1 MENNSISL
9 QQFTNHPEVV
19 KALSD
24 LRTHFSAH
32 NQLLVSDIYIK
43 ADDEKKTQELQFVNL
58 VQEGGGVLGVGLI
71 GYTWLLEEMGIRFY
85 SLAGTSAGAINTM
98 LLAALGRPEEKKSE
112 KILEELCQKDFF
124 DFVDG
129 TRLVKVL
136 IKNIFTRTNYI
147 ADIKKKLTL
156 LFGAGIF
163 IPLIGV
169 LILSLCNLQDE
180 KTFTLKFVLAG
191 LTILVWTIIIALFIV
206 LKTLNNKFYSSGYG
220 INPGKTFYDWIN
232 SILQKYGADTM
243 TSLYNKMLIKPDE
256 EDGKNVAKHLNLDLR
271 KSGNDDTRDLE
282 DLPRKLAIVTSDITI
297 QNKIEFP
304 DMAGLYWDDV
314 NAVCPAHFVR
324 ASMSIPVFF
333 EAYQV
338 TIPSQSKKVQD
349 AWKEFQNCNSPDIP
363 TYARFIDGGMISNFP
378 INIFHNP
385 NQKIARLPTF
395 GIRLDDLSDELKHK
409 VQFDQTEQQFKS
421 FGEYIWS
428 MFNTVRYYY
437 DKDFLLKHRLYNNS
451 IGKINTENFN
461 WLNFNLTDDEKIR
474 LFVRGVKAAKD
485 FLINFKWE
493 EYKANRKEILNTIK
507 GKDKK

>member
-1 MENNSISL
+1 M
-9 QQFTNHPEVV
+9 QDFTNHPEVV

-24 LRTHFSAH
+24 LRSHFSAY
-32 NQLLVSDIYIK
+32 NQLCISDIYIK
-43 ADDEKKTQELQFVNL
+43 ANEEDKTPELQFVNL

-98 LLAALGRPEEKKSE
+98 LLAALGKPEEKKSE
-112 KILEELCQKDFF
+112 KILEELCRKDFF

-147 ADIKKKLTL
+147 ADLRNKLTL
-156 LFGAGIF
+156 LFGSGIF

-169 LILSLCNLQDE
+169 LVLSLCDLQNE
-180 KTFTLKFVLAG
+180 KVFTLKCIFAG
-191 LTILVWTIIIALFIV
+191 LTILVWTIIILLFLV
-206 LKTLNNKFYSSGYG
+206 LKTLNNKFYRSGYG
-220 INPGKTFYDWIN
+220 INPGITFYDWIN

-243 TSLYNKMLIKPDE
+243 TSLYNKMMIKPDE
-256 EDGKNVAKHLNLDLR
+256 EDGANVAKHMNLELR
-271 KSGNDDTRDLE
+271 KSGNEDARTLD

-297 QNKIEFP
+297 QTKIEFP
-304 DMAGLYWDDV
+304 EMARLYWDDV

-349 AWKEFQNCNSPDIP
+349 AWKELQNCNAPDIP

-385 NQKIARLPTF
+385 NQKVSRLPTF
-395 GIRLDDLSDELKHK
+395 GIRLDDLSDEANHK
-409 VQFDQTEQQFKS
+409 VQFDQTELQFKS

-461 WLNFNLTDDEKIR
+461 WLNFNLTNDEKIR
-474 LFVRGVKAAKD
+474 LFVRGVNAAKD
-485 FLINFKWE
+485 FLMNFNWD
-493 EYKANRKEILNTIK
+493 EYKADREEILKTM
-507 GKDKK
+507 KKKEKNEPVK